1 MIVRKEEENRTE
13 EERDIGKEE
22 YKRKRNDWEEG
33 KRIEGRKGREGR
45 V

>member
-33 KRIEGRKGREGR
+33 KRI
-45 V
+45 